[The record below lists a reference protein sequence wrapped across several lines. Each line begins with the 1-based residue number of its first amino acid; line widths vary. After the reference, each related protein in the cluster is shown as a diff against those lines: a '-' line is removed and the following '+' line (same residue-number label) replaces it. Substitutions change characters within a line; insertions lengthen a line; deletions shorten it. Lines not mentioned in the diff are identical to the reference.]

1 MYIYE
6 DIPMLLRTISNNPNE
21 RINLLIDQEV
31 LDTDILYQQLFYS
44 HKQLEVDLKLVFNCI
59 RFLKDNH
66 QYDRSLDDL
75 YKMIG
80 ILAERLYVDGD
91 EAFNIL
97 ESYMQMY
104 IIRAYMSIL
113 NKDKV
118 TIRDIISLYNI
129 NLFTMNKSEDEKK
142 RTLDDK

>member
-1 MYIYE
+1 M
-6 DIPMLLRTISNNPNE
+6 
-21 RINLLIDQEV
+21 
-31 LDTDILYQQLFYS
+31 DTDILYQQLFYS

-66 QYDRSLDDL
+66 KYDRSLDDL

-118 TIRDIISLYNI
+118 TIRDIITLYNI
-129 NLFTMNKSEDEKK
+129 NLFTYLIIIPQILDNFKTFSKK
-142 RTLDDK
+142 KLKLFKNT